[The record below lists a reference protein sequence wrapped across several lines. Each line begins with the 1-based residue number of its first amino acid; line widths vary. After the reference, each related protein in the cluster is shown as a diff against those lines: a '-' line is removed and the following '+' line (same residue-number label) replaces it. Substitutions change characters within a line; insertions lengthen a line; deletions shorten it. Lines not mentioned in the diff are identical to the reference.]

1 MKVLVRQPALFD
13 AEVVRRLPDGRVL
26 VELRARRLAVE
37 AEDVEPTLERQCEA
51 LGKWA
56 MAEPGPSPDH
66 G

>member
-56 MAEPGPSPDH
+56 KSAPGPSPDH